1 MPSPR
6 PLTEFVLGILP
17 GHILCATFTN
27 KAAGEMRRRIR
38 RLIGDADTGLINT
51 FHGLC
56 VVALFL
62 LSPHA

>member
-1 MPSPR
+1 M
-6 PLTEFVLGILP
+6 LGILP

-62 LSPHA
+62 PSPHA